1 MSNRPAGEKEDPT
14 AISTTH
20 AINLQQGHAIF
31 SHYSDLQ
38 VCSKSIRSYNITC
51 HFVCNTIIFLYI
63 SEVFLCD
70 SVFESVIDFSR
81 NYMNDDKLWKL
92 GNDIKKLIV
101 LL

>member
-38 VCSKSIRSYNITC
+38 VC
-51 HFVCNTIIFLYI
+51 
-63 SEVFLCD
+63 
-70 SVFESVIDFSR
+70 
-81 NYMNDDKLWKL
+81 
-92 GNDIKKLIV
+92 
-101 LL
+101 